1 MTIRAGRLQARLSV
15 TAQQVVDLP
24 NGGQDVVDTPVL
36 VSVAADLVP
45 MGSEE
50 RMRQGTQFAT
60 ATHRAHLRMPVDL
73 AGQVIAVTPAMTAS
87 AIHGYTGQVRAF
99 TIVEVVDVD
108 GRGRELELVLE
119 ERLT

>member
-15 TAQQVVDLP
+15 TAQQLVDLP
-24 NGGQDVVDTPVL
+24 NGGQDVQDVPVL
-36 VSVAADLVP
+36 VNVAADVVP
-45 MGSEE
+45 IGSTEAL
-50 RMRQGTQFAT
+50 RQGTQYAT
-60 ATHRAHLRMPVDL
+60 ATHRAHVRMPVDV

-87 AIHGYTGQVRAF
+87 ATHGYTGQVRAF